1 MQIAIVNR
9 QPLPL
14 KRSWIRKAI
23 SLLLCQEGWNKGA
36 VSIVLTDDEQVRL
49 LNRTYRGKDEP
60 TDVLSFSLRETS
72 SDETAIDLAQLGEEP
87 PLGEV
92 YISVPTA
99 QRQAERGERTLE
111 EEVAF
116 LAVHGVLHLLGYED
130 ETQEGYEQMLQK
142 GWAVVQSA
150 RPGRDTV

>member
-1 MQIAIVNR
+1 MRRAIR
-9 QPLPL
+9 
-14 KRSWIRKAI
+14 
-23 SLLLCQEGWNKGA
+23 LLLRQEGWNSGT
-36 VSIVLTDDEQVRL
+36 VSIVLTDDEQIRQ
-49 LNRTYRGKDEP
+49 LNRLYRGKDKP
-60 TDVLSFSLRETS
+60 TDVLSFSLREPS
-72 SDETAIDLAQLGEEP
+72 AEGAVLDFSELGEEA

-99 QRQAERGERTLE
+99 QRQAQEGGRSVE

-130 ETQEGYEQMLQK
+130 ETQQGYEQMLQR
-142 GWAVVQSA
+142 GWAIVEAA

>member
-1 MQIAIVNR
+1 MQIAIVNQ
-9 QPLPL
+9 QPYPL

-23 SLLLCQEGWNKGA
+23 SLLLRQEGWDRGA

-99 QRQAERGERTLE
+99 QRQAERGGRTLE

>member
-1 MQIAIVNR
+1 MLR
-9 QPLPL
+9 
-14 KRSWIRKAI
+14 
-23 SLLLCQEGWNKGA
+23 QEGWNKGA

>member
-1 MQIAIVNR
+1 MR
-9 QPLPL
+9 
-14 KRSWIRKAI
+14 RAI
-23 SLLLCQEGWNKGA
+23 SLLLRQEGCDKGA
-36 VSIVLTDDEQVRL
+36 VSIVLTDDEQIRV

-60 TDVLSFSLRETS
+60 TDVLSFSLREIS
-72 SDETAIDLAQLGEEP
+72 SDETAIDLAQLDEEP

-99 QRQAERGERTLE
+99 RRQAEAGGRTLE
-111 EEVAF
+111 EEVTF

-130 ETQEGYEQMLQK
+130 ESQEGYEQMLRK
-142 GWAVVQSA
+142 GWAIVQSA

>member
-1 MQIAIVNR
+1 MRITITNR
-9 QPLPL
+9 QPHRLN
-14 KRSWIRKAI
+14 RSWMRRAIR
-23 SLLLCQEGWNKGA
+23 LLLRQEGWSKGD
-36 VSIVLTDDEQVRL
+36 VSIVLTDDEQIRS

-60 TDVLSFSLRETS
+60 TDVLSFSLREAS
-72 SDETAIDLAQLGEEP
+72 AQETQVDLSTLEDEP

-99 QRQAERGERTLE
+99 LRQAQAGGRTLE

-130 ETQEGYEQMLQK
+130 ESQEGYEQMYRR
-142 GWAVVQSA
+142 GWAVVQA
-150 RPGRDTV
+150 TQPGRDTV

>member
-1 MQIAIVNR
+1 MQVSIVNL
-9 QPLPL
+9 QPHRL
-14 KRSWIRKAI
+14 KRSWMRRAIR
-23 SLLLCQEGWNKGA
+23 LLLRQEGWNSGT
-36 VSIVLTDDEQVRL
+36 VSIVLTDDEQIRQ
-49 LNRTYRGKDEP
+49 LNRLYRGKDKP
-60 TDVLSFSLRETS
+60 TDVLSFSLRKPSAEDAMLDMS
-72 SDETAIDLAQLGEEP
+72 ELGEEA

-99 QRQAERGERTLE
+99 QRQAQEGGRSVE

-130 ETQEGYEQMLQK
+130 ETQQGYEQMLQR
-142 GWAVVQSA
+142 GWAIVEAA

>member
-1 MQIAIVNR
+1 MLR
-9 QPLPL
+9 
-14 KRSWIRKAI
+14 
-23 SLLLCQEGWNKGA
+23 QEGRDEGA

-92 YISVPTA
+92 YISIPTA
-99 QRQAERGERTLE
+99 QRQAEAGGRTLE
-111 EEVAF
+111 EEVVF

-142 GWAVVQSA
+142 GWAIVQSA

>member
-1 MQIAIVNR
+1 MQIAIVNQ
-9 QPLPL
+9 QPYPL

-23 SLLLCQEGWNKGA
+23 SLLLRQEGWDRGA

-87 PLGEV
+87 PHGEV

-99 QRQAERGERTLE
+99 QRQAERVGRTLE

>member
-1 MQIAIVNR
+1 MLR
-9 QPLPL
+9 
-14 KRSWIRKAI
+14 
-23 SLLLCQEGWNKGA
+23 QEGWNKGA

-142 GWAVVQSA
+142 GWAIVQSA